1 MTITEFLKDHVP
13 FLKGLDEEKAHE
25 LAKAA
30 KQLSFGKGKT
40 IIFKGVSVEGL
51 HVVAQGK
58 VSVHVKAPPKGN
70 WMQVAELGI
79 GEVFGERSIVEF
91 TMATATIKSAA
102 NDTLLF
108 VLPEGTL
115 TSLMEKDAAFKER
128 TLELIK
134 KRQKDTQEATRP
146 PQKKK

>member
-1 MTITEFLKDHVP
+1 MTVTEFLKDHVP
-13 FLKGLDEEKAHE
+13 FLKGLSEEVAHE

-30 KQLSFGKGKT
+30 KQLRFGMGKT
-40 IIFKGVSVEGL
+40 IIFKGVSVDGL

-58 VSVHVKAPPKGN
+58 VSVHVKVPPKNN
-70 WMQVAELGI
+70 WVQVAKLGS

-102 NDTLLF
+102 DDTLLF

-115 TSLMEKDAAFKER
+115 ASMMEKDAAFKER
-128 TLELIK
+128 TLALIE
-134 KRQKDTQEATRP
+134 KRRKDTQEATRP
-146 PQKKK
+146 PQKKT